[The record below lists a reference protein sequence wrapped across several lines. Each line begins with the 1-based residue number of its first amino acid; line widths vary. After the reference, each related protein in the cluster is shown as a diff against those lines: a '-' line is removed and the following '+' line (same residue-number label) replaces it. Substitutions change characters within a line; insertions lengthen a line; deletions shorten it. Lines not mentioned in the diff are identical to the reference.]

1 MNKNVNEQFILS
13 IAPNSAAASNGKKLS
28 SGGSFVKL
36 YKSSDDTFFMGECK
50 GSGKNPYITSA
61 DYVDPA
67 KPVFRCS
74 CPSRQFPC
82 KHSLGLLYEMMTEKK
97 FEPCEIP
104 EDIVTKRKKIAAK
117 SAPEKAPEEMT
128 PEEAEKA
135 AKKKA
140 SAAKSANNAKKKKLE
155 KQLEGLDLVEKAV
168 KELISAGLG
177 TMGGTS
183 LKTYLD
189 ISKQLGDYYLVGPQ
203 RLFNRLIIEITEY
216 QKDNFEAHYDNA
228 IDTLEKLYSLLK
240 KSREYINQKLT
251 SGDVSNEDSV
261 LYEELGGAWK
271 LSELE
276 AIGKCKKDARLMQ
289 LSFWVTFDESR
300 KEYIDSGAWC
310 DLSDGS
316 VYLTKNYRPLKS
328 LKYVKADDSIFGV
341 VNTPSLAVYPGDGT
355 VRVRW
360 ESAEIVDPT
369 KDDYAKIR
377 NFAAQSINAESK
389 SIKNTLKNAIASPVI
404 FKTVAFSK
412 IGQTDEG
419 AVLKSKGGDT
429 ILLKDCPE
437 IEATVDRLYML
448 PDKSYLENGTM
459 LCGFFYNAE
468 LRRLCA
474 QPLCIIPDN
483 TDSVI
488 RLLY

>member
-1 MNKNVNEQFILS
+1 MKNVNEQFIQS
-13 IAPNSAAASNGKKLS
+13 IAPNAAAASNGKKLS

-36 YKSSDDTFFMGECK
+36 YKSADDTFFMGECK

-82 KHSLGLLYEMMTEKK
+82 KHSLGLLYEMAADKK
-97 FEPCEIP
+97 FEICEIP
-104 EDIVTKRKKIAAK
+104 EDIVRKRGKIAAK
-117 SAPEKAPEEMT
+117 SAPEKPVEEMT

-140 SAAKSANNAKKKKLE
+140 SAAKSASKAKAKKLE

-168 KELISAGLG
+168 KELMSAGLG

-216 QKDNFEAHYDNA
+216 QKDNQEVHYDNA
-228 IDTLEKLYSLLK
+228 IDTLEKLHSLLK
-240 KSREYINQKLT
+240 KSRAYINEKLE
-251 SGDVSNEDSV
+251 SGDVSNDDTV

-271 LSELE
+271 LTELE
-276 AIGKCKKDARLMQ
+276 AIGKCKKNVRLMQ

-300 KEYIDSGAWC
+300 KEYIDSGVWC
-310 DLSDGS
+310 DLGDGS

-341 VNTPSLAVYPGDGT
+341 VSTPSLAVYPGDGT

-360 ESAEIVDPT
+360 ESAEINDAAA
-369 KDDYAKIR
+369 DDYKTLR
-377 NFAAQSINAESK
+377 GFAAKSIASEAK
-389 SIKNTLKNAIASPVI
+389 GIKNTLQNAIASPVI
-404 FKTVAFSK
+404 FKMISFSK
-412 IGQTDEG
+412 IGQTEEG
-419 AVLKSKGGDT
+419 AALKSKEGDT

-437 IEATVDRLYML
+437 IEATTDRLYML
-448 PDKSYLENGTM
+448 PDKSYLENGVM

>member
-1 MNKNVNEQFILS
+1 MRKITEQSITA
-13 IAPNSAAASNGKKLS
+13 IAPNAAAAANGRKLS
-28 SGGSFVKL
+28 SGGSFLKL
-36 YKSSDDTFFMGECK
+36 WRSEDDTFYMGECK
-50 GSGKNPYITSA
+50 GSGKNPYTTSA
-61 DYVDPA
+61 DFIAEDH
-67 KPVFRCS
+67 PVYRCS

-82 KHSLGLLYEMMTEKK
+82 KHCLGLLYEMMSGKN
-97 FEPCEIP
+97 FEICEIP
-104 EDIVTKRKKIAAK
+104 EDIVKKRDKLAAK
-117 SAPEKAPEEMT
+117 SAPPKSPEEMT

-140 SAAKSANNAKKKKLE
+140 SAAKSASKAKAKKLE

-168 KELISAGLG
+168 KELMAAGLG

-183 LKTYLD
+183 LKTYQD

-216 QKDNFEAHYDNA
+216 QKDNKESHYDNA

-240 KSREYINQKLT
+240 KSRRYINEKLE
-251 SGDVSNEDSV
+251 SDDVSNDDTI

-271 LSELE
+271 ITELE
-276 AIGKCKKDARLMQ
+276 AIGKCKKNARMTQ
-289 LSFWVTFDESR
+289 LSFWVNFDEAR
-300 KEYIDSGAWC
+300 KEYIDTGVWC
-310 DLSDGS
+310 DLEDGN

-328 LKYVKADDSIFGV
+328 LKYVKADDSLFGV
-341 VNTPSLAVYPGDGT
+341 MNVPSMAIYPGEGN

-360 ESAEIVDPT
+360 DGAEFGELT
-369 KDDYAKIR
+369 AEDYGKLR
-377 NFAAQSINAESK
+377 GFAAK
-389 SIKNTLKNAIASPVI
+389 SVSGEAKAIKNTLKDAIANPVV

-419 AVLKSKGGDT
+419 AVLVSKENDT
-429 ILLKDCPE
+429 ILLEDFPE
-437 IEATVDRLYML
+437 IEGTVDRLYIL
-448 PDKSYLENGTM
+448 PNKDYLKDGVM

-468 LRRLCA
+468 KRRLCA
-474 QPLCIIPDN
+474 QPLCIIPDGI
-483 TDSVI
+483 DSVI